1 MKEAQ
6 AKPPKSAA
14 CASSHSR
21 LCPHYGG
28 ERFPMVPDPPQ
39 DTLRLPAAREAEPVR
54 DKVRIRFRKGGDLRL
69 VSHHDLMHCVERMF
83 RRAALPFHSTEG
95 FNPKPRMAFALS
107 LALGIIGCEEV
118 LELELDAWLPPE
130 ELHERLARQA
140 PAGLEIL
147 SVSRIDRKTRAQV
160 RRVCYRIAVPAAR
173 AADLPERCADLMA
186 NSMCWIDRTRP
197 QPRRL
202 DVRPYLRNL
211 HVMPAPARGD
221 SKTHSETDA
230 PFLEM
235 DLWVTPNGTVRPEE
249 ILGLL
254 GLQDLLEAGAVLER
268 TKLALHDE
276 DQTPDSGPLG
286 PPAARNVR
294 SAGVKSTPRP
304 APLLP
309 GPLSFDS

>member
-1 MKEAQ
+1 
-6 AKPPKSAA
+6 
-14 CASSHSR
+14 
-21 LCPHYGG
+21 
-28 ERFPMVPDPPQ
+28 MVPDPPQ
-39 DTLRLPAAREAEPVR
+39 DTLRLPVARDAEPVR
-54 DKVRIRFRKGGDLRL
+54 DKMRIRFRKGGDLRL

-118 LELELDAWLPPE
+118 LELELDGCLSPE

-147 SVSRIDRKTRAQV
+147 SVRRIDRKIRAQV
-160 RRVCYRIAVPAAR
+160 RRVCYRIAVPPAR
-173 AADLPERCADLMA
+173 AADLPERCAALMA
-186 NSMCWIDRTRP
+186 NSICWIERIRP

-202 DVRPYLRNL
+202 DMRPYLRNL
-211 HVMPAPARGD
+211 QVLSPPARSGQATGTNRMHPGRPPEGA
-221 SKTHSETDA
+221 SVAQQSPNEEL
-230 PFLEM
+230 PIFLEM

-249 ILGLL
+249 VLGLL

-286 PPAARNVR
+286 PPAPRNVR
-294 SAGVKSTPRP
+294 SAGVKSSPRP